1 VIRVTAQTILHLAAV
16 LGRREVEFDMPSGSS
31 VMDVVA
37 RVADLMGEQAVP
49 ILLESAGG
57 RPQRHLRIMV
67 NGRDIGV
74 LQGLDT
80 VLAEGDEILILPPAG
95 GG

>member
-1 VIRVTAQTILHLAAV
+1 MIRVTAHTILHLAAM
-16 LGRREVEFDMPSGSS
+16 LGRREIELEVPSGSS
-31 VMDVVA
+31 VMDVVDL
-37 RVADLMGEQAVP
+37 VAELMGEQAVP
-49 ILLESAGG
+49 VLLESAGG
-57 RPQRHLRIMV
+57 MPQPHLRIMV